1 VLRTKR
7 LFFSLPEDDYSP
19 RTDLAM
25 EAVADLR
32 APTVRDVEHQ
42 REETAEA
49 VISRVNIKS
58 QQAAQSMGK
67 LPGLYVTIEA
77 PVLRQRNREA
87 QQKVAELFARELAN
101 FVQLEENDPVFVV
114 GLGNWQAT
122 PDALGPKVVEQLMVT
137 RHLYN
142 MVPPEVRG
150 GLRPVSAL
158 APGVLGLTGI
168 ETGEIVQG
176 IVEKTKPKLVIAID
190 ALASRSTSRLAS
202 TIQISNS
209 GIKPGSGV
217 GNHRFGITK
226 ETLGV
231 DVIAVGV
238 PTVVG
243 AVTIASEAM
252 EAITKPTPRQ
262 MPPGTVPLFVSEEQ
276 KKAALKRL
284 LSPFMGNLMV
294 TPKEVD
300 VLIEDL
306 ATTLASGL
314 NAFLH
319 PKLDL
324 DNVLRYL

>member
-1 VLRTKR
+1 LLRFKQN
-7 LFFSLPEDDYSP
+7 LLKPSVSEDEYST
-19 RTDLAM
+19 RTDLAV
-25 EAVADLR
+25 EAMLAS
-32 APTVRDVEHQ
+32 PQTRDVEHQ

-67 LPGLYVTIEA
+67 LPGLYITIES

-87 QQKVAELFARELAN
+87 QQKVADLLAQELGR
-101 FVQLEENDPVFVV
+101 FVQLGENDPVFVV

-202 TIQISNS
+202 TIQLSNS

-226 ETLGV
+226 DSLGV
-231 DVIAVGV
+231 DVIAIGV

-252 EAITKPTPRQ
+252 EAITRPTPRQ
-262 MPPGTVPLFVSEEQ
+262 MPPGTTPLAVHEQ
-276 KKAALKRL
+276 QKQAALHRL
-284 LSPFMGNLMV
+284 LSPFMGSLMV

-306 ATTLASGL
+306 STTLASGL

>member
-1 VLRTKR
+1 MKAFRRHHLIPKST
-7 LFFSLPEDDYSP
+7 LEDDYSP
-19 RTDLAM
+19 RTDLAV
-25 EAVADLR
+25 EALAGM
-32 APTVRDVEHQ
+32 RDVERQ

-49 VISRVNIKS
+49 VISRIRIRTEK
-58 QQAAQSMGK
+58 AAQSIGK
-67 LPGLYVTIEA
+67 LPGLYTTIEA
-77 PVLRQRNREA
+77 PVLRQRNKEA
-87 QQKVAELFARELAN
+87 QQKVAELLAKELAG
-101 FVQLEENDPVFVV
+101 FIELGENDPVLVV

-150 GLRPVSAL
+150 GLRPVSAI

-176 IVEKTKPKLVIAID
+176 IVEKTKPRLVIAID

-202 TIQISNS
+202 TIQLSNS

-226 ETLGV
+226 ESLGAE
-231 DVIAVGV
+231 VIAVGV

-252 EAITKPTPRQ
+252 EAVSRPTPRQ
-262 MPPGTVPLFVSEEQ
+262 LPPGVAPVNFDQQ
-276 KKAALKRL
+276 KQAALHQL
-284 LSPFMGNLMV
+284 LSPFMGQLMV
-294 TPKEVD
+294 TPKEID

-306 ATTLASGL
+306 AQTLSSGL

-319 PKLDL
+319 PNLDL